1 MAAVFWGMLA
11 AGAVLT
17 FVPGVGV
24 WGFTAALF
32 VLGVGMGVGKAS
44 VYKMIPDA
52 FPQDVGGVGGL
63 VGLLGALGGVLV
75 PLLAGP
81 LQSATGSPQML
92 FGVLLGLTVLSTGW
106 FYVAGWVARPA
117 AVPEPATASA

>member
-1 MAAVFWGMLA
+1 MAAVFWGMLS

-17 FVPGVGV
+17 FFPVVGV

-32 VLGVGMGVGKAS
+32 ALGVGMGVGKAS

-52 FPQDVGGVGGL
+52 FPNDVGAVGGL

-81 LQSATGSPQML
+81 LQTATGSPQML
-92 FGVLLGLTVLSTGW
+92 FGALLGLTVASTGW
-106 FYVAGWVARPA
+106 FHVAGWLARPVR
-117 AVPEPATASA
+117 VPEPATASA